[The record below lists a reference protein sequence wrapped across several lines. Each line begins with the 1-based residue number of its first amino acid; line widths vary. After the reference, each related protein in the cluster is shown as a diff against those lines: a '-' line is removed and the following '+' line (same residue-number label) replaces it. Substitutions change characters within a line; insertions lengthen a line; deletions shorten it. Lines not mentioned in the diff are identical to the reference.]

1 MYSNTCECRNF
12 EVDYSLKRSFSDC
25 KTVCSENPSEYCGG
39 SVTSS
44 IYRTLYSGIKHEL
57 LF

>member
-1 MYSNTCECRNF
+1 MYRNTCECRNY

-44 IYRTLYSGIKHEL
+44 IYRTLYSGIKH
-57 LF
+57 